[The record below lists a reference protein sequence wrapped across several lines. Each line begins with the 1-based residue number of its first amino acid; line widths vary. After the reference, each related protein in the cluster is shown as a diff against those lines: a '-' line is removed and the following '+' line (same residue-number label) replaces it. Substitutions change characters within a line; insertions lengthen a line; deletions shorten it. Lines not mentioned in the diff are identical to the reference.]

1 MDILDVLKRF
11 FSFLIDKLQGILN
24 TVVNVLPNSPFSFV
38 AIPEEVAEWFA
49 YVNWFIPLSSFVA
62 ILETWLSAIVI
73 WYVYQVIL
81 RWAKVTE

>member
-1 MDILDVLKRF
+1 MEILDGLKRF

-24 TVVNVLPNSPFSFV
+24 TVVNVLPNSPFIVVSMQSE
-38 AIPEEVAEWFA
+38 ASEWFA

-62 ILETWLSAIVI
+62 ILEAWLSAIVI